1 MHSGLELC
9 ISSAKQLQFIN
20 YRQNQ
25 QKKSLAIDSFKDY
38 AVLDIVLKIWVSKE
52 EKEEEEY
59 FA

>member
-38 AVLDIVLKIWVSKE
+38 AVLDIVLKI
-52 EKEEEEY
+52 
-59 FA
+59 